1 MLLSDTAIKNRIS
14 VVVLTIIIVIA
25 GVYCYMSL
33 PRENEP
39 DITIPNVFVSTD
51 YKGVA
56 SEDIETSIT
65 IPIEKK
71 LKGIDGVKKLQSV
84 SSEGQSQINIE
95 FVTDADIDEALRKVK
110 DKVDEAKGDL
120 PGDLENDPVVFEVNF
135 SELPIVVFSLA
146 GTCGNPCLKE
156 LADDLA
162 DDIETITG
170 VLEVEVTGGLEREIQ
185 VEVQPDKLAYYNIPI
200 TALQRA
206 VSSENQNTSG
216 GTITLGHGRYQLRVP
231 GEFENPDEI
240 FNLVVSTHQGR
251 PVYLKD
257 VAYVK
262 DTFKEESSRS
272 RLNGVSAVN
281 IAVKKRTGENILAIS
296 EKVDAMVARHQ
307 ETWPP
312 DTQITKLM
320 NKAKDV
326 RLMVADLE
334 NNILTGLVLVVVV
347 LLFALGVRNAI
358 LVGLAIPFSMLLSF
372 IVLYALDISLNIVVL
387 FSLTLALGMLVD
399 NAIVIVENIYR
410 YMEQGVPRIQAAM
423 KATGEVAW
431 PVIGSTFTT
440 LAAFFPMVFW
450 TGIMGEFMKWLPI
463 TLIVTLTSSLFVAM
477 VINPALTSIFM
488 KVKNNAT
495 GAKGEN
501 DAKAGAVTPS
511 ISEFANGGE
520 APVEIKG
527 PILKTYVRFLRMAL
541 NHRMT
546 VLLSGFGFLILL
558 YQIWFLAVGL
568 RTPVE
573 FFPSLDPNSAYVNVE
588 LPEGAD
594 LEYIDSIL
602 KKIEVSLTGSRAPA
616 QGAEYVDA
624 SFYANA
630 YTLKE
635 HERADGSTYMGPGDF
650 DNLEYV
656 YAKAVETASGMNF
669 DQTAPNHIGVQFVDF
684 DDRTHPT
691 AQDLETIRKR
701 LSEIPGALI
710 TVDKAEEGPPTGAP
724 INIEISGDD
733 FRTLGKIAAQVKSFV
748 EKVPFVEDVQD
759 DYVEGL
765 PSIQVDIDRQK
776 AALFGLSTNDIGF
789 ALKTAYNGLDVSTYH
804 EGDDDYDITIIL
816 PPAERAVTDVLHRLM
831 IPSPSGQL
839 VPLTT
844 LGRIVYTGTI
854 GDIVRINNNRVVTVK
869 ANVDETKVPGAVARQ
884 QAEDLLKEFVL
895 PPGYRLKFT
904 GEFEFQKESEEFL
917 TKAFMIAIFLIFL
930 ILVTLFNSVAQPL
943 IILTSV
949 ILSLGGVFFGLAV
962 MNMPFGI
969 IMSGVGVISLA
980 GVVVNNAIVL
990 IDYTNKLLA
999 RGMELTEAVVAAGA
1013 TRLRPVLLT
1022 AVTTVLGLLP
1032 MVTGVSF
1039 DFHVMQMSW
1048 VSDTAQWWRSMAVVV
1063 IFGLM
1068 LATMLTLVVVPALYS
1083 LLFTTREGLKRFIN
1097 RLRPVRTA
1105 APAPAMGGDASRR

>member
-25 GVYCYMSL
+25 GIYCYLSL

-71 LKGIDGVKKLQSV
+71 LKGIDGVKKLKSI

-110 DKVDEAKGDL
+110 DKVDEALGDL
-120 PGDLENDPVVFEVNF
+120 PSDLENDPVVFEVNF
-135 SELPIVVFSLA
+135 SELPIMVFSLA

-206 VSSENQNTSG
+206 VYSENQNTSG
-216 GTITLGHGRYQLRVP
+216 GTITLGDGRYQLRVP
-231 GEFENPDEI
+231 GEFETPDEI

-257 VAYVK
+257 VAHVK

-281 IAVKKRTGENILAIS
+281 ISVKKRTGENILAIS
-296 EKVDAMVARHQ
+296 DQVDAMVERHK
-307 ETWPP
+307 ETWP
-312 DTQITKLM
+312 TGTEITKLM
-320 NKAKDV
+320 NKARDV

-334 NNILTGLVLVVVV
+334 NNILTGLVLVVIV
-347 LLFALGVRNAI
+347 LLFALGIRNAI
-358 LVGLAIPFSMLLSF
+358 LVGMAIPFSMFLSF
-372 IVLYALDISLNIVVL
+372 IVLYALEITLNIVVL

-450 TGIMGEFMKWLPI
+450 SGIMGEFMKWLPI
-463 TLIVTLTSSLFVAM
+463 TLIVTLTSSLFVAL

-488 KVKNNAT
+488 RVKSAAAGGT
-495 GAKGEN
+495 GASTDERP
-501 DAKAGAVTPS
+501 A
-511 ISEFANGGE
+511 SEFANGGE
-520 APVEIKG
+520 APVAIEG
-527 PILKTYVRFLRMAL
+527 PILRTYTRLLRMAL

-558 YQIWFLAVGL
+558 YQLWYLTVGL

-594 LEYIDSIL
+594 LEYIDRIL
-602 KKIEVSLTGSRAPA
+602 KKIEVALTGGRPPEA
-616 QGAEYVDA
+616 GADPLDKATYTRTYVPR
-624 SFYANA
+624 S
-630 YTLKE
+630 
-635 HERADGSTYMGPGDF
+635 HHRADGSTYEGPGDF

-656 YAKAVETASGMNF
+656 YAKAVETAGSLNF
-669 DQTAPNHIGVQFVDF
+669 DANAPNHIGVQFIDF
-684 DDRTHPT
+684 DQRIHPS
-691 AQDLETIRKR
+691 ARDLEEIRR
-701 LSEIPGALI
+701 RIGEIPGAQI
-710 TVDKAEEGPPTGAP
+710 TVAKAEEGPPTGAP

-733 FRTLGKIAAQVKSFV
+733 FKTLGRIAAQVKTFV

-804 EGDDDYDITIIL
+804 EGDEDYDITIIL
-816 PPAERAVTDVLHRLM
+816 PPEERAVTDVLHRLM

-854 GDIVRINNNRVVTVK
+854 GDIVRINNDRVVTVE
-869 ANVDETKVPGAVARQ
+869 ANVDETKVPGPVARQ
-884 QAEDLLKEFVL
+884 QAEDLLKEYVL
-895 PPGYRLKFT
+895 PPGYRIKFT

-917 TKAFMIAIFLIFL
+917 TRAFMIAVFLIFL

-949 ILSLGGVFFGLAV
+949 ILSLGGVFLGLAV
-962 MNMPFGI
+962 MKMPFGI

-990 IDYTNKLLA
+990 IDYTNKLIA
-999 RGMELTEAVVAAGA
+999 RGMTLTEAVVAAGA

-1039 DFHVMQMSW
+1039 DFHAMQISW

-1068 LATMLTLVVVPALYS
+1068 LATLLTLVVVPSLYAM
-1083 LLFTTREGLKRFIN
+1083 LYTTRETLKRFID
-1097 RLRPVRTA
+1097 RLRPSRSTLPPGP
-1105 APAPAMGGDASRR
+1105 PAPAAVADASPR